1 MTITA
6 QSPKGE
12 FRQVSIDPLSLL
24 PGDQV
29 QQVGNQIIVI
39 RGGQVVATRDLT
51 SESSVVP
58 LEVTE
63 AQTVSSAIFFRSRPV
78 PGQSQVLND
87 VQRNTETGEITFVF
101 ADGNSIIYPSWEIA
115 KQELAVLD
123 SSPEFA
129 QKILMYKAIV
139 NSPDGTNMT
148 TMNGVNC
155 SVNFNASVPI
165 ALIEL

>member
-12 FRQVSIDPLSLL
+12 FRQVEIQPVSLL
-24 PGDQV
+24 PGDMV
-29 QQVGNQIIVI
+29 QQIGNQLVVI

-51 SESSVVP
+51 AESSVVP

-87 VQRNTETGEITFVF
+87 VQRNTETGEVTFLF
-101 ADGNSIIYPSWEIA
+101 SDGNSTIYPSWEVA
-115 KQELAVLD
+115 RQELSVLD

-129 QKILMYKAIV
+129 QKILMYKAIT

-148 TMNGVNC
+148 TMNGVQC
-155 SVNFNASVPI
+155 AINFQAAVPI
-165 ALIEL
+165 ALIEP